1 VFVKAVLQLITI
13 YSRRTIEMQ
22 TISTQNSLKTY
33 TLPFNQIGLEN
44 INQVGGKGSSLGEM
58 YNNLS
63 SLHVNVPNGFCVTT
77 DAYREFIAAISTQ
90 IESKLEL
97 IMRSNSQS
105 ERSEMVDEI
114 QYIICNQEFSEPIKA
129 AITEAY
135 EELCKKSENSKLSVA
150 VRSSSIS
157 EDSEEASFAG
167 QHSSYLHIRGIAK
180 VLQSVKECFASMFNL
195 RAINYRMNLNLNPLN
210 DALPVVVQKMVYSDD
225 SCAGVMLTIDP
236 NSYNPDFIRIDVAFG
251 LNEAVVSGI
260 TNPDVFYAYKP
271 NVAKNLISIVSRV
284 RGDKQIT
291 MSHNSRTAEIE
302 THKTSRYN
310 RKAYAMSLAD
320 ANLLAN
326 WGVKIENYYS
336 KLHGKLTP
344 MDIEFAKDGP
354 TGVMYV
360 VQARPVTVTGSGEK
374 SVPSITIYKLQ
385 EQNPVELLRGTVG
398 SPGIISGKIRVLKSY
413 EEMDQLIE
421 GEILVTEATSP
432 NWNPVLEKCGGVLT
446 EQGGATCHASIIS
459 RELHKPSIVG
469 IAGVL
474 ETLKTG
480 DIVTLD
486 CTKSAYGAVL
496 QGDCKF
502 DTKQINLD
510 NLPKIKTK
518 VYLNVAQ
525 PGEAKILSQFP
536 VKGVGLLRSEFI
548 IKDVGRDKS
557 KSNDVGI
564 HPMALVRYDEL
575 DRELRDKISVKTAT
589 YNKKTDFFI
598 DEFQMGI
605 AEITAAFAP
614 RPVIVRLA
622 DLKSNEYN
630 ALLGGDKFEKNEEN
644 PMLGWRGASR
654 YIDPEY
660 RDAFDLECI
669 ALRRVRETQDLQ
681 NLVIMVPFCRSLE
694 EGRAVI
700 QALKENGLERGVNG
714 LKVYV
719 MAELPVNC
727 LMSEEFCDVF
737 DGFSIGSND
746 LTQLTLGIDRDG
758 GKLAN
763 TFDETNPGV
772 LAMMQ
777 CLFDGVRRFEKR
789 TGESR
794 YIGICGQG
802 ASNKP
807 ELVKWLIERGINSI
821 SLTEDA
827 VFETILNI
835 AEAEGQDV
843 TDLRKQ
849 LEW

>member
-1 VFVKAVLQLITI
+1 
-13 YSRRTIEMQ
+13 MQ
-22 TISTQNSLKTY
+22 MINKSVGNKSY
-33 TLPFNQIGLEN
+33 TLQFSQIGLQN
-44 INQVGGKGSSLGEM
+44 IGMVGGKGASLGEM

-63 SLHVNVPNGFCVTT
+63 ALNVNVPNGFCVTT
-77 DAYREFIAAISTQ
+77 DAYNEFMASISTQ

-97 IMRSNSQS
+97 IMRSNNQL
-105 ERSEMVDEI
+105 ERSELVDEI
-114 QYIICNQEFSEPIKA
+114 QFIICNHEFSDSIRF
-129 AITEAY
+129 AITAAY
-135 EELCKKSENSKLSVA
+135 DELCKKSENSKLSVA

-195 RAINYRMNLNLNPLN
+195 RAINYRMNLNLNPLD

-236 NSYNPDFIRIDVAFG
+236 NSFNPDFIRIDAAFG

-260 TNPDVFYAYKP
+260 TNPDVYYAYKP
-271 NVAKNLISIVSRV
+271 NVAKNLISIVSRTL
-284 RGDKQIT
+284 GDKQIT
-291 MSHNSRTAEIE
+291 MVHNSRTAEIE

-310 RKAYAMSLAD
+310 RKAYALSLAD

-336 KLHGKLTP
+336 AKQGKLTP

-360 VQARPVTVTGSGEK
+360 VQARPVTVTGEK
-374 SVPSITIYKLQ
+374 TDPTISIYKLL

-398 SPGIISGKIRVLKSY
+398 SPGIVTGKVRVLNSY
-413 EEMDQLIE
+413 QEMDQLIE

-480 DIVTLD
+480 DYVTLD
-486 CTKSAYGAVL
+486 CTKSAYGVVL
-496 QGDCKF
+496 QGECKF
-502 DTKQINLD
+502 DTKKIKLD

-525 PGEAKILSQFP
+525 PGEAKILSKFP
-536 VKGVGLLRSEFI
+536 VDGVGLLRSEFI
-548 IKDVGRDKS
+548 IKDVGRDKT
-557 KSNDVGI
+557 KPNDVGI

-589 YNKKTDFFI
+589 YNKKTDYFI

-622 DLKSNEYN
+622 DLKTNEYN
-630 ALLGGDKFEKNEEN
+630 ALLGGENFEKNEEN

-681 NLVIMVPFCRSLE
+681 NLIIMVPFCRSLE

-700 QALKENGLERGVNG
+700 QALKENGLERGKDG

-719 MAELPVNC
+719 MAELPVNM
-727 LMSEEFCDVF
+727 LMAEEFCELF

-758 GKLAN
+758 GKLAHI
-763 TFDETNPGV
+763 FDETNPGV
-772 LAMMQ
+772 FAIMQ

-807 ELVKWLIERGINSI
+807 ELVKWLIERGIDSI

-827 VFETILNI
+827 VFATILNI

-843 TDLRKQ
+843 TELRKQ